1 MRKHGPTFVLSVL
14 LTGLLAGCREA
25 EPVTPPRQL
34 PGSPFHYPEE
44 LWDAGVEGETV
55 LRLWVNP
62 QGEVDTVRIEKSS
75 DYPAFDSSAVNGA
88 RDLSFE
94 PARQGID
101 SVGAWVLLPVQF
113 DLPGSDSAAVR

>member
-1 MRKHGPTFVLSVL
+1 MASASVIAASSSVRSAPLQNRTSNSGPSASIVAGRR
-14 LTGLLAGCREA
+14 TGAF
-25 EPVTPPRQL
+25 PL
-34 PGSPFHYPEE
+34 PC
-44 LWDAGVEGETV
+44 AAAAAT
-55 LRLWVNP
+55 
-62 QGEVDTVRIEKSS
+62 TRIEKSS

-88 RDLSFE
+88 HDLSFE